1 MKKEQ
6 KKEFELQ
13 IINSIEKLLS
23 THDAKAAEKVK
34 RHIKDAGK
42 TVAKK
47 FYKAAKLNAEEVAK
61 MAAKAAVKTPVKKA
75 AVAVTAVTAK
85 ANSPKKAAAS
95 KKVRPAR
102 KKSK

>member
-23 THDAKAAEKVK
+23 SHDAKAAEKVK

-47 FYKAAKLNAEEVAK
+47 FYKAAKSNAEQVARI
-61 MAAKAAVKTPVKKA
+61 AKTASKTPVKKTTVAVAAVTTKTAGTKKTPVKKA
-75 AVAVTAVTAK
+75 
-85 ANSPKKAAAS
+85 
-95 KKVRPAR
+95 RPAKR
-102 KKSK
+102 KSK